1 MKRLAQI
8 LLIVTCIGFAWLAMQ
23 VVHELGHVLVAR
35 LTGAEVIKV
44 FPGAEHKPMGQPA
57 LHAGGPGPPGQPG
70 RTSYADTNA
79 VGTGPFFYRVGV
91 GN

>member
-57 LHAGGPGPPGQPG
+57 LHAAGPGPPWPARQ
-70 RTSYADTNA
+70 D
-79 VGTGPFFYRVGV
+79 
-91 GN
+91 